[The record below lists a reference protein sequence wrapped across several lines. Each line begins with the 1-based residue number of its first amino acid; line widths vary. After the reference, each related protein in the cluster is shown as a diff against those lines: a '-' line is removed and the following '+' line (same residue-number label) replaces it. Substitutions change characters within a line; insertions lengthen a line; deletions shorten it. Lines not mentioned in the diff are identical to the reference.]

1 MDQQPVSRIDF
12 PGVFLSLLLT
22 LISPVLL
29 AAGDLTLPADHT
41 ARYEIEKYG
50 THIGNMETRLNKQ
63 KDQVHYSSKTS
74 AVGFAALFAGDDL
87 KEKSVLSWYKSGD
100 SSELR
105 QLSFNARKGSSNKL
119 NQDIYFHWEDSNKAA
134 INGDYK
140 SSPYQ
145 LKTSQLVWGK
155 HMLPLLMSSDLKKF
169 SGRKRNKFVI
179 LDKGNLQKYIYT
191 LVTTEPLKINGQSFN
206 TRKYKLWRKGSSR
219 VSYVWLSRRHDYLP
233 LKVEQHK
240 DGKLYLKMV
249 LRDYNRA

>member
-1 MDQQPVSRIDF
+1 MDQQPVRRIEFSR
-12 PGVFLSLLLT
+12 VLLSLLFT

-50 THIGNMETRLNKQ
+50 SHIGNMETHLKKQ
-63 KDQVHYSSKTS
+63 KNQVHYSSTTS

-87 KEKSVLSWYKSGD
+87 KESSILSWYKSGN

-105 QLSFNARKGSSNKL
+105 QQSFNARKGSSDKL
-119 NQDIYFHWEDSNKAA
+119 NQDIYFHWEGSNQAE

-145 LKTSQLVWGK
+145 LSTSQLVWGK
-155 HMLPLLMSSDLKKF
+155 HMLPLLMSSDLKK
-169 SGRKRNKFVI
+169 SPERKRNKFVI

-191 LVTTEPLKINGQSFN
+191 LMTIEPLELNGQAYD
-206 TRKYKLWRKGSSR
+206 TRKFKLWRKGSSR
-219 VSYVWLSRRHDYLP
+219 VTYVWLSKEHDYLP

-240 DGKLYLKMV
+240 EGKLNLKMV